1 MLPVHISICSLLWW
15 RSIGENVAY
24 LHWLSLPCE
33 YLSQVSCPHKLRNTP
48 SLLYN
53 LALSI
58 PGQQTQS
65 PLNRLRSR
73 LQDWDLVNGN
83 APVGGGGRGQV
94 GVYCD
99 PVSSFPW
106 VSSQM
111 RICPT
116 CCNAGV
122 VTVASVTCCAV
133 GNTGTVSP
141 QEIV

>member
-1 MLPVHISICSLLWW
+1 MWLTCIGSNLLFQLFGLWSFPPWLPTPMRISFS
-15 RSIGENVAY
+15 GF
-24 LHWLSLPCE
+24 LPT
-33 YLSQVSCPHKLRNTP
+33 HKLRNTP

-53 LALSI
+53 SALSI

-83 APVGGGGRGQV
+83 APVGGGRGQV
-94 GVYCD
+94 GGYCD

-106 VSSQM
+106 VSGQM

-122 VTVASVTCCAV
+122 VTVASVTCCAL